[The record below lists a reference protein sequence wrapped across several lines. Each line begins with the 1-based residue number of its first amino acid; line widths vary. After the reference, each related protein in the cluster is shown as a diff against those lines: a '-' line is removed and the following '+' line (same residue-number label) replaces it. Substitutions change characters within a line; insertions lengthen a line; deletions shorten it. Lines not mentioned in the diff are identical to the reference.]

1 MCGRLAQLAR
11 APRLHRGGRGFEPLS
26 AHHMQEVYF
35 CTQTIQAYNQIRMSL
50 YRKINRRITRLLYKY
65 IAKPLLFRLSPDNAH
80 RYIVTIGSQ
89 LQRWRL
95 FRFAISSNW
104 AHPAHHL
111 ERTICGITFKNP
123 IGISAGFD
131 KNGQLVPLIARIGCG
146 FTTVGSITAMPRTG
160 NPKPWFYRL
169 PKTKSLV
176 VHAGLPNEGV
186 DSVVSR
192 LSKNAPSIPIIVSVA
207 VVTSNP
213 TDNLQ
218 TAVDDATSAISHI
231 ILHNV
236 ADIIELNI
244 SCPNANDNQPFICT
258 PALADLLQQIDSMY
272 YSIPLFVKMPLL
284 PWEEFEPLLDIIR
297 KHAISGVTIAN
308 LVKDRTDV
316 QLQDKLSNSM
326 KGGLSGLPT
335 KQLSTELIRKTRKKC
350 GNTLAIIGVGG
361 IFTAAD
367 AKEKLDAG
375 ADLVALITGLI
386 FEGPQLIG
394 DIVADLDNQ
403 AR

>member
-1 MCGRLAQLAR
+1 M
-11 APRLHRGGRGFEPLS
+11 H
-26 AHHMQEVYF
+26 
-35 CTQTIQAYNQIRMSL
+35 
-50 YRKINRRITRLLYKY
+50 
-65 IAKPLLFRLSPDNAH
+65 
-80 RYIVTIGSQ
+80 
-89 LQRWRL
+89 
-95 FRFAISSNW
+95 
-104 AHPAHHL
+104 
-111 ERTICGITFKNP
+111 
-123 IGISAGFD
+123 
-131 KNGQLVPLIARIGCG
+131 
-146 FTTVGSITAMPRTG
+146 
-160 NPKPWFYRL
+160 
-169 PKTKSLV
+169 
-176 VHAGLPNEGV
+176 
-186 DSVVSR
+186 
-192 LSKNAPSIPIIVSVA
+192 
-207 VVTSNP
+207 
-213 TDNLQ
+213 
-218 TAVDDATSAISHI
+218 
-231 ILHNV
+231 
-236 ADIIELNI
+236 
-244 SCPNANDNQPFICT
+244 
-258 PALADLLQQIDSMY
+258 